1 MHLNRLKCYHKS
13 REIMHLVDSQRR
25 RIKAPVMI
33 SESQRL
39 DAYIKVLDI
48 CEYSLILPL
57 R

>member
-1 MHLNRLKCYHKS
+1 MHLNRLKYYHKS